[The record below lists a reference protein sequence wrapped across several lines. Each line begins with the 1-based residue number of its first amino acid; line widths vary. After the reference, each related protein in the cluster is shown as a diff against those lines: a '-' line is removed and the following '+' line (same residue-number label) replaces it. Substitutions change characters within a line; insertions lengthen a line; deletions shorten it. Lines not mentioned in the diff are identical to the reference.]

1 MNKTKSLF
9 FEKLTKMTKL
19 LAENDFFHIEKKK
32 KTQITRIKTERR
44 DPVNYSIDMKAII
57 GMHYEYSNK
66 LDALKKK
73 HEFLERY
80 KLHKH

>member
-44 DPVNYSIDMKAII
+44 DITII
-57 GMHYEYSNK
+57 LTEI
-66 LDALKKK
+66 KKIIK
-73 HEFLERY
+73 E
-80 KLHKH
+80 

>member
-32 KTQITRIKTERR
+32 EDSDYQ
-44 DPVNYSIDMKAII
+44 DQN
-57 GMHYEYSNK
+57 
-66 LDALKKK
+66 
-73 HEFLERY
+73 
-80 KLHKH
+80 

>member
-32 KTQITRIKTERR
+32 KTHITRIKTERR
-44 DPVNYSIDMKAII
+44 DITII
-57 GMHYEYSNK
+57 LTEI
-66 LDALKKK
+66 KKIIK
-73 HEFLERY
+73 E
-80 KLHKH
+80 